1 MTTTFSQLSLIEP
14 ILRALRQEN
23 YTSPTPIQTQ
33 AIPHLLAGRDLLG
46 IAQTGTGKTA
56 AFGLPILQRLFEDRT
71 PAGPKGARALILT
84 PTRELAIQIGESLRC
99 YGRHLHLR
107 LALVYGG
114 VGQKPQVD
122 ALARGVDILV
132 ATPGRLLDL
141 MGQGHVRLE
150 RVQVF
155 VLDEADRMLDMGFI
169 HDVRRIAATM
179 PKGHQSLLFSATMP
193 DDIARLAGTI
203 LVDPVRVAVTPVAS
217 TVELIDQRVLFV
229 DTANKR
235 ALLTSMLR
243 DSGIGRALVF
253 TRTKHGAN
261 RVAEHLERSQINAEA
276 IHGNKTQGARQRA
289 LANFRTGRSR
299 VLVATDIAARG
310 IDIDGIT
317 HVINFDVP
325 NMPES
330 YVHRIGR
337 TARAGASGIALSFC
351 GPEERGFLRDI
362 EKLTRRPLTVVADH
376 PYVSASVKPHAPA
389 NAGHGDGRRESARN
403 RNGHRHGGPRR
414 RPGRRPDGRW
424 SDGEA
429 RRAG

>member
-389 NAGHGDGRRESARN
+389 NAGHGDGRRDSARS
-403 RNGHRHGGPRR
+403 RNGHRPGG
-414 RPGRRPDGRW
+414 RPDGRW